1 MKTKTSVNKLGYEE
15 TRYLP
20 EVKGNKVFAVDTY
33 VTLCKCI
40 KVEAHDETAAVDAV
54 GDMVAKMLKGCT
66 GAMGAQRLAEEGFE
80 DCDDYETR
88 VSGEANADG
97 KIEYY

>member
-1 MKTKTSVNKLGYEE
+1 MKTKTSVNELGHEE

-40 KVEAHDETAAVDAV
+40 KVEAKDEDAAIAEVE
-54 GDMVAKMLKGCT
+54 GMVAKMLNGCS
-66 GAMGAQRLAEEGFE
+66 GAMAAQILGEEGFE
-80 DCDDYETR
+80 DCDECETR

-97 KIEYY
+97 EIEYY